1 MSLKLLHIALLDSS
15 TCRSKTVSTYCT
27 KYLAA
32 TALVTSSHALNATK
46 SDIVV
51 IPIFLAIKYAST
63 RSASTSNPAGS
74 CANSANI
81 SSVVGNTVFLSNGAL
96 CSCGVS
102 SSGSSSPSSQS
113 AS

>member
-32 TALVTSSHALNATK
+32 TPLVTSSHALNATK
-46 SDIVV
+46 SGIVV
-51 IPIFLAIKYAST
+51 IPTFLAIKYAST
-63 RSASTSNPAGS
+63 RSASTFNPTGS
-74 CANSANI
+74 FASSANI
-81 SSVVGNTVFLSNGAL
+81 SSVVGNAVFLSNGAL
-96 CSCGVS
+96 CCCDSSSIVS
-102 SSGSSSPSSQS
+102 SLSGSQS